1 MHNLAEIFVPIS
13 FFALIGLIL
22 YFTMRYNY
30 QIKKT
35 ILEKGGSIEVAKK
48 RFPLL
53 EIGLSLI
60 GLGLGLAVSVI
71 PQSTNLPKDS
81 KGLLTAACILLFGGL
96 GLISAF
102 IIRRKIEKQ

>member
-1 MHNLAEIFVPIS
+1 MQHLAEIFVPIT

-22 YFTMRYNY
+22 YFTLKYNY

-35 ILEKGGSIEVAKK
+35 ILEKGGSIEVTKK

-71 PQSTNLPKDS
+71 PQSTNLPDDS
-81 KGLLTAACILLFGGL
+81 KGLLIGACILLFGGL

-102 IIRRKIEKQ
+102 IIRRRIEKQ